1 MSDTLTAVAPMTPR
15 EEQMV
20 LDRLRHLPREKRA
33 EVLDFADSIARQE
46 REREWLAFDAWARKL
61 AKEGGFDHLTEEDV
75 AEIVRASRRAGR

>member
-33 EVLDFADSIARQE
+33 GVRVVIDTIA
-46 REREWLAFDAWARKL
+46 
-61 AKEGGFDHLTEEDV
+61 
-75 AEIVRASRRAGR
+75 I